1 MPDLLPVALTWW
13 LVSLSGI
20 LMPGPV
26 TAMAVAQGARL
37 GGVAGPLVTAG
48 HAAAEALLVT
58 VLAVGMG
65 PALRHPRVVGV
76 IGLLG
81 GAVLLGMGAQMIV
94 AAWNT
99 PSLPGSRPAGPSLRP
114 ASLVRA
120 GLIATAANPY
130 WLLWWVTVGAGYYA
144 LFSARGVAAVV
155 GLFFLGHVALD
166 LGWNSILAGV
176 VGAGRGRIPA
186 GVYRTVLVGCG
197 GLVAAMSVV
206 FAVAGLRA
214 LVP

>member
-1 MPDLLPVALTWW
+1 MPDLVSVALTWW

-26 TAMAVAQGARL
+26 TAMAVTQGARL
-37 GGVAGPLVTAG
+37 GGVAGSLVTAG
-48 HAAAEALLVT
+48 HAAAEALLVI

-65 PALRHPRVVGV
+65 PALRQPRVVGV

-81 GAVLLGMGAQMIV
+81 GAVLLGMGARMIV

-99 PSLPGSRPAGPSLRP
+99 PSLPGSQPTGPSLRP

-130 WLLWWVTVGAGYYA
+130 WLLWWATVGAGYYA
-144 LFSARGVAAVV
+144 LFSARGLAAVV
-155 GLFFLGHVALD
+155 GLFFLGHIALD

-186 GVYRTVLVGCG
+186 GVYRMVLVGCG
-197 GLVAAMSVV
+197 GLVVAMSAV
-206 FAVAGLRA
+206 FAGAGLRA